1 MNTHMTE
8 WIASVIGEKE
18 IGAIPVLTHLGVEM
32 TGASLREAVTDGE
45 VHARAVCKLAELY
58 PTMASTMMMDLSV
71 EAEAFGANVFFS
83 ERRMPDVEGRLLSD
97 ARSVDVL
104 DIPTLDAGRIP
115 AYLRANEIVAAQTD
129 RPMLSGCIGPFSL
142 AGRLFGMTEIMMALF
157 LESECIH
164 RLLQKCM
171 KFIASYCQA
180 LREAGSNGVLMAEPA
195 AGLLSGK
202 LCAEFSSAY
211 VREIVR
217 EVQRDDF
224 VVILH
229 NCGNTGHCTDAM
241 VRSGARALHFG
252 NRADMVEALKA
263 CPPDLPVLGN
273 IDPVGIFQQASPEQV
288 YAAVSA
294 LLEKT
299 APYDNFILS
308 SGCDVPPH
316 TPLENIQAFYKAL
329 NDYNEK

>member
-229 NCGNTGHCTDAM
+229 NCGNTGQCTASM
-241 VRSGARALHFG
+241 LETGAAGYHFG
-252 NRADMVEALKA
+252 NKVNMRETLETCPHNVLVMGNLDPTAVLKQGTPESVYDA
-263 CPPDLPVLGN
+263 TLQLLGQCGN
-273 IDPVGIFQQASPEQV
+273 F
-288 YAAVSA
+288 
-294 LLEKT
+294 
-299 APYDNFILS
+299 DNYVLS
-308 SGCDVPPH
+308 SGCDIPPE
-316 TPLENIQAFYKAL
+316 TPKANIDAFFKAL
-329 NDYNEK
+329 NDYQ